1 MTNLHGVREK
11 SNFFDNKF
19 GGLGFSV
26 AVVRDS
32 DRLGIYVKSQAAQS
46 REMVERY
53 RLLSVNKRV
62 LYRELRRGHNIL
74 GCRRVVMSGGSDVTL
89 SRYRVDDGS
98 AIPAYEQGLHAVNV
112 VTCKSIWVCP
122 VCSYR
127 LAGARADEIRRGIR
141 AHMRSGGDVYM
152 LTLTFAHGRYDA
164 LADIYRRLKSA
175 LTDMWGLRAVKTA
188 MADAGMVGR
197 VTSTEMTYGDRNGWH
212 PHQHILL
219 FGRRGLDLDKLRT
232 KFARNWLLSL
242 SRNGLAG
249 LSDVACNVQ
258 PASAVSDYLTKLGN
272 ELAMSNVK
280 SGRGDGHYAPMEL
293 LAMCANSEHYSRLW
307 RDYYHATRGSRALVW
322 SRGLKSRLGVV
333 ERSDDEI
340 MDTSTAEY
348 EPVLWVVAED
358 WSGRLGYEDY
368 GYVRVS
374 CLEDVIALLDARGC
388 RYGLIE
394 CPVAG

>member
-1 MTNLHGVREK
+1 MYNLQSVGE
-11 SNFFDNKF
+11 NANGF

-26 AVVRDS
+26 AVVPNDS
-32 DRLGIYVKSQAAQS
+32 DRLGIYVKSRAAQS
-46 REMVERY
+46 QMMVERY
-53 RLLSVNKRV
+53 RLLSLSKR
-62 LYRELRRGHNIL
+62 LLHRELRRGHNIL
-74 GCRRVVMSGGSDVTL
+74 GCQRVTMSGRALVAL

-98 AIPAYEQGLHAVNV
+98 DVPAYEQGHHFANV
-112 VTCKSIWVCP
+112 VTCKSTWVCP

-127 LAGARADEIRRGIR
+127 IAGARADEIRRGVH

-152 LTLTFAHGRYDA
+152 LTLTFRHDRYDC
-164 LADIYRRLKSA
+164 LSDIYQRLKSA
-175 LTDMWGLRAVKTA
+175 LSDMWRQRSTRAV
-188 MADAGMVGR
+188 MADGGMVGR
-197 VTSTEMTYGDRNGWH
+197 ITSTEITYGDRNGWH

-219 FGRRGLDLDKLRT
+219 FGRRGLNLQNLRT
-232 KFARNWLLSL
+232 KFTRYWLLSL
-242 SRNGLAG
+242 SKCGLTGLA
-249 LSDVACNVQ
+249 DVACTVQ

-280 SGRGDGHYAPMEL
+280 NGRGDGHYAPFEL

-322 SRGLKSRLGVV
+322 SRGLKALLGVV

-340 MDTSTAEY
+340 MDMSTADY

-368 GYVRVS
+368 AYMRVS
-374 CLEDVIALLDARGC
+374 CLEDVISLLDAREC
-388 RYGLIE
+388 RYYLTDTL
-394 CPVAG
+394 PV